1 MKNKTNDQTS
11 KLTLRQSINFLNA
24 TDELKSRGSFV
35 FRCAVAG
42 LAMEAKRHV
51 ELFNESIKPSKGIQA
66 YQEEIRLHKENCT
79 VDKEGKKRVDVETF
93 MPLYEAAQSK
103 HSKAIAD
110 AEKLQQ
116 DSNKRLEE
124 KVDFYSN
131 LIPYELLLEC
141 DTEER
146 FNATLLTNILPFVA
160 EKG

>member
-1 MKNKTNDQTS
+1 MKNSNQTS

-51 ELFNESIKPSKGIQA
+51 ELFNESIKPSKGIQSF
-66 YQEEIRLHKENCT
+66 QEEIRLHKENCT
-79 VDKEGKKRVDVETF
+79 SDKDGKKKVDVETY
-93 MPLYEAAQSK
+93 MPLFESAKIKY
-103 HSKAIAD
+103 SKAIAD
-110 AEKLQQ
+110 SEKLQQ

-124 KVDFYSN
+124 TVEYCAS

-141 DTEER
+141 DNEEK
-146 FNATLLTNILPFVA
+146 FNATLLTNILPFV
-160 EKG
+160 KPLV